1 MMTYSEFESINKDLK
16 ALDDRLKIIINREEL
31 KGLRDSFLIT
41 GHLDD
46 LEEVS
51 DLLKDVI
58 DQLDT
63 ITGDPTP

>member
-1 MMTYSEFESINKDLK
+1 MSYSRLENLRDQLKTISKEIETINK
-16 ALDDRLKIIINREEL
+16 EEYS

-63 ITGDPTP
+63 VTGDPTP

>member
-1 MMTYSEFESINKDLK
+1 MSYSRLEALRDQVETIFKEIEKTNK
-16 ALDDRLKIIINREEL
+16 EEYS

-51 DLLKDVI
+51 DLLKDVV

>member
-1 MMTYSEFESINKDLK
+1 MSYSELESINKDLK
-16 ALDDRLKIIINREEL
+16 TLDDRLKIIINQEDS

-63 ITGDPTP
+63 VTGDPTP

>member
-1 MMTYSEFESINKDLK
+1 MSYSELERIEKDLK
-16 ALDDRLKIIINREEL
+16 SLDDRVKIIINQEES

-46 LEEVS
+46 LIEAR
-51 DLLKDVI
+51 DAIKDAYN
-58 DQLDT
+58 LFDT

>member
-1 MMTYSEFESINKDLK
+1 MSYSELESITKDVK
-16 ALDDRLKIIINREEL
+16 ALDDRLKIIINQEES

-46 LEEVS
+46 LEEVD
-51 DLLKDVI
+51 DLLKEVI
-58 DQLDT
+58 DLLDT